1 MTDLKSAT
9 CHEIPY
15 LFLYIH
21 YFLIHFSEKNL
32 KKNSKWKWQMAK
44 GTPLKGGLACLRAI
58 SLEE

>member
-21 YFLIHFSEKNL
+21 YFLIHFSEKNS
-32 KKNSKWKWQMAK
+32 KKIVSGNGKWQK
-44 GTPLKGGLACLRAI
+44 ELPSK
-58 SLEE
+58 EVWHV